1 MTAPVL
7 RLRGSF
13 DPLLPGFAEEE
24 RFQPP
29 AMDLEAEDLRPV
41 EPGEPGK
48 PPWVRLPPE
57 EKLPEDFRFCGF
69 LDGVQRTVLAGVLR
83 TQKGIRVP
91 VYRARVMAGLLVRRD
106 TTPRMGPVRAW
117 DLLVAPFRAVGE
129 DPAALAASLRDQ
141 GLPAWTGSGAFGAS
155 LDPKIL
161 SELLGPRPAWI
172 LADTSYRGLSEDPH
186 SSLISTDDLMRE
198 REVRARAQGRVA
210 HLRQVLELLL
220 LLAIRLPEAGLL
232 DTAEP
237 APLSPDAP
245 ILVDGP
251 LLLSIRRRKWL
262 ADLLSRMGRPD
273 AGEERLERRLL
284 RNAVG
289 LVKGHRL
296 RPRDLVVV
304 LQLPEGHRTE
314 FYAFHREV
322 EVHGRSLRE
331 DVEADEDH
339 QYPSWHLTA
348 YVRLRESRESHLAG
362 LVRIDLLR
370 PEPDRGTEPLSPE
383 EKQDLDWWAASVYR
397 ERRPHLPGTREQPF
411 PISLLERSLHARM
424 PPPMALAGSLR
435 LEGVG

>member
-41 EPGEPGK
+41 EPEEPLWI
-48 PPWVRLPPE
+48 PLPPE
-57 EKLPEDFRFCGF
+57 EKLPEAFRFRGF

-83 TQKGIRVP
+83 TPEGIRVP
-91 VYRARVMAGLLVRRD
+91 VYRARVMAGLLVREG

-117 DLLVAPFRAVGE
+117 DLLVAPFRAMGE
-129 DPAALAASLRDQ
+129 DPKDLAASLRRQ
-141 GLPAWTGSGAFGAS
+141 GLPAWTGHEAFGAG
-155 LDPKIL
+155 LDPEIL
-161 SELLGPRPAWI
+161 SGLLGPRPAWI
-172 LADTSYRGLSEDPH
+172 LADTSYRGLSEGSH
-186 SSLISTDDLMRE
+186 SFLISSSDLMRE

-220 LLAIRLPEAGLL
+220 LLAIRFPEAKLL
-232 DTAEP
+232 DSAELANLP
-237 APLSPDAP
+237 PDAP
-245 ILVDGP
+245 VLVDGP
-251 LLLSIRRRKWL
+251 LLLGTRRRRWL
-262 ADLLSRMGRPD
+262 TTLLSHMELPD
-273 AGEERLERRLL
+273 IGEERLERRLL
-284 RNAVG
+284 QNAVG

-296 RPRDLVVV
+296 RPRNLDVV
-304 LQLPEGHRTE
+304 LRLPEGHRTG
-314 FYAFHREV
+314 FHAFHREV
-322 EVHGRSLRE
+322 EVHGRSLQE

-348 YVRLRESRESHLAG
+348 YVRLRESRESQLAG

-370 PEPDRGTEPLSPE
+370 PDPDRESEPLSLE
-383 EKQDLDWWAASVYR
+383 EKRILSLWAASVYR
-397 ERRPHLPGTREQPF
+397 ERRPYLPGGREQPF

-435 LEGVG
+435 LEGGG